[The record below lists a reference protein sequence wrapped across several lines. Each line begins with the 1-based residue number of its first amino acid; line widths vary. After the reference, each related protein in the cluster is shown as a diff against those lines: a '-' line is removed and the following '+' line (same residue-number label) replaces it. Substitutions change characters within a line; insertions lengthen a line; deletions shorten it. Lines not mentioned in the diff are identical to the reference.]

1 MTQQHR
7 HQSAYRGKVI
17 KKFAQTKK
25 KSSKS
30 KSKLT
35 MDYQTNSNPLVLNQS
50 KGKCL
55 LDDLRYNKIKKNLV
69 CKPEE
74 DDDQEFYLNYQ
85 PWTPIEYD
93 GLTIG
98 FEIPEWIPITF
109 RPPSSITMND
119 ICAYTAAY
127 IFMYDEEDSNGSTT
141 GAYGDRKALR
151 TLMPKCHVDQKVM
164 NLVVLRQNWLLDS
177 ISKVNIVWYLP
188 TLFSQCALDWHHN
201 LEEMRRRYQASFM
214 SNTSYVT
221 KIFIPI
227 NDRGIHWYPMVVDF
241 LENKIVLLDSLPFP
255 EKEGHRL
262 LEVLKLVVTATRTK
276 LALQLVQC
284 VVKIGVI
291 KDCGVLNLSG
301 RKKKGVG
308 QSLNGDGI

>member
-98 FEIPEWIPITF
+98 FEIPEV
-109 RPPSSITMND
+109 S
-119 ICAYTAAY
+119 
-127 IFMYDEEDSNGSTT
+127 
-141 GAYGDRKALR
+141 
-151 TLMPKCHVDQKVM
+151 
-164 NLVVLRQNWLLDS
+164 
-177 ISKVNIVWYLP
+177 
-188 TLFSQCALDWHHN
+188 
-201 LEEMRRRYQASFM
+201 
-214 SNTSYVT
+214 
-221 KIFIPI
+221 
-227 NDRGIHWYPMVVDF
+227 
-241 LENKIVLLDSLPFP
+241 
-255 EKEGHRL
+255 
-262 LEVLKLVVTATRTK
+262 
-276 LALQLVQC
+276 
-284 VVKIGVI
+284 
-291 KDCGVLNLSG
+291 
-301 RKKKGVG
+301 
-308 QSLNGDGI
+308 